1 MLPEGGHFAI
11 LRVKQSLVFKQMEAN
26 QLQAAALTNQGLE
39 RSRNEDSCFAASSG
53 ENALLVVA
61 DGMGGHRAGN
71 VASELVI
78 KEAEKVWLKLGKCS
92 AETGA
97 DIRKIIEDYIREANR
112 LIIEEADQNPT
123 QKGMGTTVTA
133 AFLCGQN
140 LTVGHVGDSRAYLI
154 GGEEITLITRDHSLP
169 EQLIESGQITK
180 EEARCHPQRHILTRA
195 LGISAKLTVDVFDEQ
210 VEQGSTVL
218 LCTDGLT
225 NMVRDEEIL
234 DVVNQYDDPQQIA
247 ITLIEQANKCGGVD
261 NITVVIATGIGG
273 RQA

>member
-1 MLPEGGHFAI
+1 M
-11 LRVKQSLVFKQMEAN
+11 
-26 QLQAAALTNQGLE
+26 QAVALTNQGLE
-39 RSRNEDSCFAASSG
+39 RSRNEDSCFAASNG

-78 KEAEKVWLKLGKCS
+78 KEAENAWLELGKCS
-92 AETGA
+92 AEKGT
-97 DIRKIIEDYIREANR
+97 DIRKIIEDFIREANR
-112 LIIEEADQNPT
+112 LIIEEADQNPN

-154 GGEEITLITRDHSLP
+154 SGEKITLITRDHSLP

-195 LGISAKLTVDVFDEQ
+195 LGISAKLTVDVIDEQ
-210 VEQGSTVL
+210 VEQGSAVL

-234 DVVNQYDDPQQIA
+234 AMVNQYKDPQQIA
-247 ITLIEQANKCGGVD
+247 EALIKQANQCGGVD

>member
-1 MLPEGGHFAI
+1 LKA
-11 LRVKQSLVFKQMEAN
+11 V
-26 QLQAAALTNQGLE
+26 ALTNQGLE

-71 VASELVI
+71 VASNLVI
-78 KEAEKVWLKLGKCS
+78 KEAEKAWLKLEINS
-92 AETGA
+92 PEAGA
-97 DIRKIIEDYIREANR
+97 DIRKIIEGFIHDANR
-112 LIIEEADQNPT
+112 LIIEEANQNPA

-133 AFLCGQN
+133 ALLCGRN
-140 LTVGHVGDSRAYLI
+140 LTVGHVGDSRAYLLD
-154 GGEEITLITRDHSLP
+154 GENMKQITRDHSLP
-169 EQLIESGQITK
+169 EHLMESGQITQ

-195 LGISAKLTVDVFDEQ
+195 LGISEKLTVDLFNEQ
-210 VEQGSTVL
+210 VEQGSAVL

-234 DVVNQYDDPQQIA
+234 ATVNLYSDPQQIVEA
-247 ITLIEQANKCGGVD
+247 LIEQANKCGGMD

-273 RQA
+273 QQA

>member
-1 MLPEGGHFAI
+1 MLPESGHFAI
-11 LRVKQSLVFKQMEAN
+11 LRVKQDLVFKHMEAN
-26 QLQAAALTNQGLE
+26 QLQAVALTNQGLE

-71 VASELVI
+71 VASDLVI
-78 KEAEKVWLKLGKCS
+78 KEAEKVWLKLEKYS
-92 AETGA
+92 AKTGA
-97 DIRKIIEDYIREANR
+97 DIRNIIEDFIREANR
-112 LIIEEADQNPT
+112 LIIEEADQNPS

-133 AFLCGQN
+133 ALLCGQN

-154 GGEEITLITRDHSLP
+154 NAEKITPITRDHSLP
-169 EQLIESGQITK
+169 EHLIESGQITE

-195 LGISAKLTVDVFDEQ
+195 LGISAKLTVDVFEEQ
-210 VEQGSTVL
+210 VEQGSAVL

-234 DVVNQYDDPQQIA
+234 ATVNQYGDPQQTA
-247 ITLIEQANKCGGVD
+247 EALIEQANKCGGFD

>member
-11 LRVKQSLVFKQMEAN
+11 LRVEQDLVFKHMEAN
-26 QLQAAALTNQGLE
+26 QLQTVALTNQGLE

-71 VASELVI
+71 VASDLVI
-78 KEAEKVWLKLGKCS
+78 KEAEKVWLKLEKCS
-92 AETGA
+92 AKTGA
-97 DIRKIIEDYIREANR
+97 DIRNIIEDFIREANR
-112 LIIEEADQNPT
+112 LIIEEADQNPS

-133 AFLCGQN
+133 ALLCGQN

-154 GGEEITLITRDHSLP
+154 NAEKITPITRDHSLP
-169 EQLIESGQITK
+169 EHLIESGQITE
-180 EEARCHPQRHILTRA
+180 EEARFHPQRHILTRA
-195 LGISAKLTVDVFDEQ
+195 LGISAKLTVDVFEEQ
-210 VEQGSTVL
+210 VEQGSAVL

-234 DVVNQYDDPQQIA
+234 ATVNQYGDPQQTA
-247 ITLIEQANKCGGVD
+247 EALIEQANKCGGFD